1 MIVSRFLPLAKVA
14 IRRDFLFGRRW
25 SWMKT
30 AVMGEK
36 SDAVRILVKVWKSL
50 LLPRSEFTFLDT
62 YLGPGCGS
70 IPSSFRFL
78 THSTDR
84 RRDAVAS
91 VHLPFSL
98 ARWRAS
104 SLSLRVLRRG
114 RTWWQACSRLV
125 PLLCHGGGVVWGRSL
140 SLRTPPTS
148 PPWLA
153 CASSPRCSSPPPSDG
168 CWPSACGPAS
178 SASPSRGSRCSG
190 T

>member
-1 MIVSRFLPLAKVA
+1 
-14 IRRDFLFGRRW
+14 
-25 SWMKT
+25 MKT

-36 SDAVRILVKVWKSL
+36 SDAVRILFKVWKSL

-78 THSTDR
+78 IHSTDR

-114 RTWWQACSRLV
+114 RTWWQACIRLA
-125 PLLCHGGGVVWGRSL
+125 PLLCHGGGGGLGSVAVAQNSADFAA
-140 SLRTPPTS
+140 
-148 PPWLA
+148 LA
-153 CASSPRCSSPPPSDG
+153 CMRIFAAVFF
-168 CWPSACGPAS
+168 SAAV
-178 SASPSRGSRCSG
+178 
-190 T
+190 

>member
-78 THSTDR
+78 IHSTDR

-98 ARWRAS
+98 ARWCVS

-114 RTWWQACSRLV
+114 RTWWQAWVNVYDRIRPLV
-125 PLLCHGGGVVWGRSL
+125 PEDLSFRRCEGCDLQDIRFQRYDFSAIFHHG
-140 SLRTPPTS
+140 
-148 PPWLA
+148 
-153 CASSPRCSSPPPSDG
+153 
-168 CWPSACGPAS
+168 
-178 SASPSRGSRCSG
+178 
-190 T
+190 